1 MIIMIPLSPTLYFA
15 TNCLMSLFVLIL
27 MPVANVDEMYS
38 SLYANKFLF
47 QTHHASVL
55 SSAGLLF
62 LRLLPLTTVTLESA
76 RLFSR
81 LPWQRDVRASEATRP
96 EAVAAFLC
104 DDHRRRATA
113 LLDRSY
119 GALAEDFFRRKPLAY
134 V

>member
-47 QTHHASVL
+47 QTHHAAVL

-81 LPWQRDVRASEATRP
+81 LP
-96 EAVAAFLC
+96 
-104 DDHRRRATA
+104 
-113 LLDRSY
+113 
-119 GALAEDFFRRKPLAY
+119 
-134 V
+134 

>member
-1 MIIMIPLSPTLYFA
+1 MITDKSVITRNINQSVEKPDTAFKVERNMLIMILLSLTFYFA

-38 SLYANKFLF
+38 SSHANKFSF

-81 LPWQRDVRASEATRP
+81 LP
-96 EAVAAFLC
+96 
-104 DDHRRRATA
+104 
-113 LLDRSY
+113 
-119 GALAEDFFRRKPLAY
+119 
-134 V
+134 